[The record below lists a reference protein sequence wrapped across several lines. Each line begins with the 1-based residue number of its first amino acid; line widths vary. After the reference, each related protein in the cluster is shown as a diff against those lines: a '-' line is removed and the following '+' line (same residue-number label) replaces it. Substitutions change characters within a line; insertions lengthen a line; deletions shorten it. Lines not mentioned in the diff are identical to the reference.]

1 MNTEIV
7 TAREPLHRERDE
19 PVRVGSPAGAGEP
32 RHHLHPPVKSVAVWG
47 PLIGVIVLV
56 LAVLVIVGV
65 WRHVAATRAE
75 EQFAQAN
82 SQTVVN
88 VRTVHRNTK
97 PFDLILPGSIDANQ
111 STTLYARTNGYLGK
125 WFVDIGDNVKQGQTL
140 AVIETP
146 DVEQQLRQAEGTL
159 NQAKSNFE
167 IARLTAVRWQELYQ
181 KKVVAAQDNDTQQS
195 AYQAA
200 AAAMAAAQ
208 ANVNLLDQQLS
219 FNQIVAPFAGRIT
232 NRFLDVGA
240 LVSAGSGSAGTKVYD
255 LEQTDP
261 LLIYVYVPQTN
272 APLIHAGLIARLLVR
287 EYPGR
292 DFQATVTRTAGAID
306 PTSRT
311 LLTEL
316 QIPNKD
322 GTLYAGMYANIKFS
336 LKDNGNAP
344 IIAPANA
351 YIFRTAGAQVV
362 VVGADNKIHWQTI
375 EVGRDYGTGFEVLR
389 GLKEG
394 DKVVM
399 NPADDLDE
407 GMEVKPQEQA
417 PQSVPESGS
426 PRPAGSR

>member
-1 MNTEIV
+1 MI
-7 TAREPLHRERDE
+7 
-19 PVRVGSPAGAGEP
+19 
-32 RHHLHPPVKSVAVWG
+32 
-47 PLIGVIVLV
+47 
-56 LAVLVIVGV
+56 
-65 WRHVAATRAE
+65 
-75 EQFAQAN
+75 
-82 SQTVVN
+82 SQ
-88 VRTVHRNTK
+88 
-97 PFDLILPGSIDANQ
+97 
-111 STTLYARTNGYLGK
+111 
-125 WFVDIGDNVKQGQTL
+125 
-140 AVIETP
+140 
-146 DVEQQLRQAEGTL
+146 
-159 NQAKSNFE
+159 
-167 IARLTAVRWQELYQ
+167 
-181 KKVVAAQDNDTQQS
+181 
-195 AYQAA
+195 
-200 AAAMAAAQ
+200 
-208 ANVNLLDQQLS
+208 
-219 FNQIVAPFAGRIT
+219 
-232 NRFLDVGA
+232 
-240 LVSAGSGSAGTKVYD
+240 
-255 LEQTDP
+255 QTDP

-272 APLIHAGLIARLLVR
+272 APLIHAGLTARLLVR

-322 GTLYAGMYANIKFS
+322 GTLYAGMYGNIKFS

-399 NPADDLDE
+399 NPTDDLDE

>member
-1 MNTEIV
+1 M
-7 TAREPLHRERDE
+7 
-19 PVRVGSPAGAGEP
+19 GSPAGAGEP

-219 FNQIVAPFAGRIT
+219 FNQIVAPF
-232 NRFLDVGA
+232 DWQDHQQV
-240 LVSAGSGSAGTKVYD
+240 
-255 LEQTDP
+255 
-261 LLIYVYVPQTN
+261 
-272 APLIHAGLIARLLVR
+272 
-287 EYPGR
+287 PGR
-292 DFQATVTRTAGAID
+292 RRARI
-306 PTSRT
+306 R
-311 LLTEL
+311 
-316 QIPNKD
+316 
-322 GTLYAGMYANIKFS
+322 
-336 LKDNGNAP
+336 
-344 IIAPANA
+344 
-351 YIFRTAGAQVV
+351 R
-362 VVGADNKIHWQTI
+362 
-375 EVGRDYGTGFEVLR
+375 
-389 GLKEG
+389 
-394 DKVVM
+394 
-399 NPADDLDE
+399 
-407 GMEVKPQEQA
+407 
-417 PQSVPESGS
+417 
-426 PRPAGSR
+426 